1 MSNDYDP
8 LDLEARDAEQSAAK
22 TDVKN
27 ALLQEVED
35 FLYVMR
41 SKQGRRFIWRLL
53 TWTHVF
59 QTSFTGNSETFFRE
73 GERNIGVKLINEIH
87 SHCYELYG
95 TMVKEQRN
103 DK

>member
-53 TWTHVF
+53 TWAHVF